1 VIFAIGLLFVLSAV
15 PAQAVHKTGAFQ
27 LDGDAQQATSPPLSN
42 STVGDD
48 WDNICASNPSTCT
61 FQSPYTA
68 SPSTTATASAH
79 VSDTAIS
86 STCAGAIN
94 CTVFTGGGSKDPNNI
109 SSWNWKT
116 DTGGLP
122 SKDNLAHS
130 FAARYSI
137 PSIGSTDPTCPIPG
151 TSPGMCKVL
160 YFGSDRIDNSGDA
173 QEGFW
178 FFQNAISLNLDGTFS
193 GLHSVGDLLIL
204 SDFSVGGTT
213 STINVYEW
221 VATGGDV
228 STNLQSLGGGV
239 NQACNATPALPNNDA
254 FCGIVNATDGTIAP
268 WTFTDKAGNHTYL
281 KGEFYEG
288 GINLSAFNLG
298 GECFASFASETRSST
313 SPTATLKDFVL
324 GGFGNCTSGTKTTP
338 EDSTGTSISNGFVS
352 IGTGSVQVKDLAV
365 VTGLGSS
372 IKPTGTVKFYL
383 CGPAASDS
391 LAQCDTST
399 PPTGSAYIV
408 PDQTLSPGADTT
420 ATATSALVTLTKVG
434 HYCFRADYQGDTNYP
449 KSSDRSLTECFTVT
463 PVTPTIST
471 SATGPVHLG
480 TAIND
485 TATLGGTAN
494 KPGTGGPSGDPSINP
509 TAQAAAGGTITFSL
523 YGPSAT
529 AICST
534 AIATRVV
541 TVSGNG
547 NYIASS
553 GTGTGSL
560 TPTSVGTYYWIATY
574 SGDSPNTS
582 GPVSTACGDSGE
594 SSVVNNTTSVT
605 TPEDFSGTSI
615 SNGSVSIGTGSVQVQ
630 DLAVVTGAGSTA
642 NPTGT
647 VKFYICGPAASD
659 ALAQCDTNTPPTGG
673 AYIVPDQTLSPGAGS
688 TSTATSALVTVTT
701 VGHYCFRADYQ
712 GDSLYPAS
720 SDRSL
725 TECFTVTPV
734 TPTISTSASGPVFLG
749 SAINDTATLGGT
761 ANRPGTG
768 GLSGD
773 PSINPTAQAAAGG
786 TITFS
791 LYGPSATAICSTA
804 IATRVVTVSGNG
816 NYIAS
821 SGTGTGS
828 LTPTS
833 VGTYYW
839 IATYSGDSPNTSGPV
854 STACGDPG
862 ESSVVNDTTVVLTDQ
877 TWVPND
883 QAQVSSV
890 GGSSLSGSV
899 VFTLYPSG
907 NCTGTA
913 LYTSSSIPISG
924 ASPQTANSNNTVHV
938 SATTSVS
945 WKVVYTS
952 TANNVTGS
960 TSSCESTSLTIT
972 NNPGYLPL
980 P

>member
-1 VIFAIGLLFVLSAV
+1 MRKVGSRIGVIFAIGLLFVFFAV

-27 LDGDAQQATSPPLSN
+27 LDGDAQQATSPLGSN

-48 WDNICASNPSTCT
+48 WDNICASNPTTCSFQGT
-61 FQSPYTA
+61 FTA

-79 VSDTAIS
+79 ISDTALS
-86 STCAGAIN
+86 STCAGGTN
-94 CTVFTGGGSKDPNNI
+94 CTVFTGGGSKDPLDI

-130 FAARYSI
+130 FAARYSL
-137 PSIGSTDPTCPIPG
+137 SSTGSNDPTCPIPG
-151 TSPGMCKVL
+151 TSAGVCKVL

-213 STINVYEW
+213 STINVYKW
-221 VATGGDV
+221 VASGGDV
-228 STNLQSLGGGV
+228 STHLLSLGGSTG
-239 NQACNATPALPNNDA
+239 AGCNSTTPPLPNNDA
-254 FCGIVNATDGTIAP
+254 FCGLVNATDGTTAP
-268 WTFTDKAGNHTYL
+268 WTFTDKSGNNTYL
-281 KGEFYEG
+281 KGELYEG

-324 GGFGNCTSGTKTTP
+324 GGFANCNSGTKTTP
-338 EDSTGTSISNGFVS
+338 EDSGSTSISNGSVS
-352 IGTGSVQVKDLAV
+352 IGTGFVQVKDLAV
-365 VTGLGSS
+365 VTGVGSA
-372 IKPTGTVKFYL
+372 IKPTGMVKFYL
-383 CGPAASDS
+383 CGPAASDV
-391 LAQCDTST
+391 LAQCDTNN

-449 KSSDRSLTECFTVT
+449 KSSDRSLTECFTVN

-480 TAIND
+480 TAIDD
-485 TATLGGTAN
+485 TATLGGAAK

-529 AICST
+529 PICST

-541 TVSGNG
+541 NVSSGNG
-547 NYIASS
+547 NYNASS
-553 GTGTGSL
+553 GSGTGSL
-560 TPTSVGTYYWIATY
+560 TPTA
-574 SGDSPNTS
+574 
-582 GPVSTACGDSGE
+582 
-594 SSVVNNTTSVT
+594 
-605 TPEDFSGTSI
+605 
-615 SNGSVSIGTGSVQVQ
+615 
-630 DLAVVTGAGSTA
+630 
-642 NPTGT
+642 
-647 VKFYICGPAASD
+647 
-659 ALAQCDTNTPPTGG
+659 
-673 AYIVPDQTLSPGAGS
+673 
-688 TSTATSALVTVTT
+688 
-701 VGHYCFRADYQ
+701 
-712 GDSLYPAS
+712 
-720 SDRSL
+720 
-725 TECFTVTPV
+725 
-734 TPTISTSASGPVFLG
+734 
-749 SAINDTATLGGT
+749 
-761 ANRPGTG
+761 
-768 GLSGD
+768 
-773 PSINPTAQAAAGG
+773 
-786 TITFS
+786 
-791 LYGPSATAICSTA
+791 
-804 IATRVVTVSGNG
+804 
-816 NYIAS
+816 
-821 SGTGTGS
+821 
-828 LTPTS
+828 

-862 ESSVVNDTTVVLTDQ
+862 ESSVVNDTTSVLTDQ

-883 QAQVSSV
+883 QAQVSSA
-890 GGSSLSGSV
+890 GGSTLNGFV
-899 VFTLYPSG
+899 VFTLYPSVD
-907 NCTGTA
+907 CTGTA
-913 LYTSSSIPISG
+913 LYTSGQVAISG

-960 TSSCESTSLTIT
+960 TSLCESTSLTIT